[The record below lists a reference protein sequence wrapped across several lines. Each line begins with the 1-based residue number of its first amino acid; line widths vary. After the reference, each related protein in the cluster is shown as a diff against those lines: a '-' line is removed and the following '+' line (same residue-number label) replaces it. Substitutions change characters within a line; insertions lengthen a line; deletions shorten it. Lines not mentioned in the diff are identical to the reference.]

1 MKFTP
6 DVKNENT
13 LNKHTVSGTVAFSIL
28 CVLLLSGCSYVG
40 GDNKAERM
48 QAPAAAV
55 KAFVPP
61 PSPVDTLRAF
71 APPTGLKT
79 TRLFDVPVTDK
90 DARIQRLE
98 MTVQSIKDD
107 FDTVTPTIVRLAAVE
122 KDMKGLIGQLEEL
135 VKEEEQRQ
143 QANPPTMSHMMQRGT
158 VPTEPPM
165 QAYMNGQAS
174 ALPPV
179 SLNNTQQLTKAEPI
193 PQNTQMRAPVAQQNT
208 HRPMVN
214 NNSAHAP
221 AHTKKMIKTSHAPKT
236 TVKKIRLGEHV
247 DKTRVVMDLSSRA
260 QYQTRLADDGRSL
273 VVKLSNAAWTANKS
287 WVSEFSPLVTSYQ
300 VTQDGDA
307 QRIMFQ
313 LRYPAELLTQDIL
326 PPQFGKG
333 YRLVLDLQSSDV
345 HLP

>member
-28 CVLLLSGCSYVG
+28 CVSLLSGCSYVG
-40 GDNKAERM
+40 GNNKAERM

-61 PSPVDTLRAF
+61 PSPIDTLRAF

-79 TRLFDVPVTDK
+79 TRLFDVPVIDK

-98 MTVQSIKDD
+98 MTVQAIKDD

-122 KDMKGLIGQLEEL
+122 KDMKGLISQLEEL

-193 PQNTQMRAPVAQQNT
+193 PQKTQMRAPIMQQNT

-221 AHTKKMIKTSHAPKT
+221 KI

-273 VVKLSNAAWTANKS
+273 VVKLSNASWAANKS

-313 LRYPAELLTQDIL
+313 LRYPAELLTQSIL

-333 YRLVLDLQSSDV
+333 YRLVLDLQSPDV